1 MLPPNLTSQKVAIPA
16 ALFLSL
22 SPGVLLTTAGKNVK
36 FANRKTSQSA
46 VFFHALVFFLVYSLI
61 AKAMGLVLTKT
72 DLLVTTALFIAL
84 SPGLLLTLPPGSGG
98 VLPVGSDQHL
108 CGADPHDCVCGGVCA
123 FASPISSVLLSKR
136 MKYLVLGP
144 ASMGIFTL
152 IGALKARE
160 TALAGVQEISGASA
174 GAILALFL
182 AMGMS
187 VDEILEKSISLN
199 IPNFVKIRIG
209 SFFNKFGFVDM
220 GPIRKKLVD
229 ICGSDPTFEELDMKI
244 YVSAYC
250 LNTSETVYFSRDTHP
265 HMKVIDA
272 VCMSMAV
279 PFIFACGNYDG
290 RTYVDGGTKEDYP
303 LTPFMDKKPHEITCI
318 RIKMDTIY
326 KETIDTPKQFVE
338 TLVRSAL
345 TNRTTYNT
353 PIQMVEINVK
363 DTDIFDFNMDYE
375 EKVRLFNLG
384 YTFLSA

>member
-1 MLPPNLTSQKVAIPA
+1 
-16 ALFLSL
+16 
-22 SPGVLLTTAGKNVK
+22 
-36 FANRKTSQSA
+36 
-46 VFFHALVFFLVYSLI
+46 
-61 AKAMGLVLTKT
+61 
-72 DLLVTTALFIAL
+72 
-84 SPGLLLTLPPGSGG
+84 
-98 VLPVGSDQHL
+98 
-108 CGADPHDCVCGGVCA
+108 
-123 FASPISSVLLSKR
+123 
-136 MKYLVLGP
+136 
-144 ASMGIFTL
+144 MGIFTL

-250 LNTSETVYFSRDTHP
+250 LNTSETVYFSKDTHP